1 MRVGIEVGGT
11 FTDLVMSD
19 GKNIKTAKVPST
31 PASPDEGAMLAIKA
45 AGLKLDEISELIHGS
60 TVATNAVLERKGGRV
75 CFFVTQGTKDLLL
88 IQRHDRRAI
97 YDLQYQKPSPVVPRH
112 HTYEINERIA
122 ADGKIGIGTDVSGT
136 SEGYFTASILDAQ
149 ASILLKGTAQGRL
162 ALTDEGATSGSK
174 TYDLVSVE
182 DNFKIRRIF

>member
-45 AGLKLDEISELIHGS
+45 AGLKLDKISELIHGS

-88 IQRHDRRAI
+88 IQRH
-97 YDLQYQKPSPVVPRH
+97 
-112 HTYEINERIA
+112 
-122 ADGKIGIGTDVSGT
+122 
-136 SEGYFTASILDAQ
+136 
-149 ASILLKGTAQGRL
+149 
-162 ALTDEGATSGSK
+162 
-174 TYDLVSVE
+174 SV
-182 DNFKIRRIF
+182 

>member
-112 HTYEINERIA
+112 HTYDINERIA
-122 ADGKIGIGTDVSGT
+122 PGLHHYDSSALAFEDSCGQKGVG
-136 SEGYFTASILDAQ
+136 AS
-149 ASILLKGTAQGRL
+149 KKEFGNGNGRL
-162 ALTDEGATSGSK
+162 SSE
-174 TYDLVSVE
+174 
-182 DNFKIRRIF
+182 